1 MADLFGLD
9 IAGIVNDAITQA
21 GGVRPGTLT
30 KTTPGTRTAGNLTG
44 GTNPTTTTH
53 TFQGFVEE
61 KEVRR
66 DNQVGASSF
75 GMTLSILGASVSPEA
90 VPEVNDTAEIDGKT
104 YILVELVSRDPAE
117 ALYEF
122 DAQST

>member
-30 KTTPGTRTAGNLTG
+30 KTTPGTRTPGDLTG

-53 TFQGFVEE
+53 TFQGFIDQKAE
-61 KEVRR
+61 RR
-66 DNQVGASSF
+66 KLQIGS
-75 GMTLSILGASVSPEA
+75 TLEARAVSILGASVSPEA
-90 VPEVNDTAEIDGKT
+90 IPEVNDTVEMDGNT
-104 YILVELVSRDPAE
+104 YMLVSLIGRDPAE

-122 DAQST
+122 DAQAI